1 MSIYMSEGFFK
12 NRKKRKEEKD
22 KQKKE
27 KQFRYEV
34 DEAKYY
40 INEMVKWWQNPKQL
54 EDHNVVIL
62 ILLKLYQIENSKIVH
77 KAQQSKNI
85 RKILLFSEFI
95 DWACMDESEE
105 KIKKFKNLSSKIIN
119 IKDSIYMIM
128 VGDDTCIIGNNK
140 ELYQVQF
147 DSIKDTTIEKFKC
160 NPYEELDW
168 TKEAIIQA
176 DKELGY
182 YKLSYLEDSS
192 VKKVPFPIK

>member
-1 MSIYMSEGFFK
+1 MSIYISEGFFK

-119 IKDSIYMIM
+119 IKDSIYI
-128 VGDDTCIIGNNK
+128 
-140 ELYQVQF
+140 
-147 DSIKDTTIEKFKC
+147 
-160 NPYEELDW
+160 
-168 TKEAIIQA
+168 
-176 DKELGY
+176 
-182 YKLSYLEDSS
+182 
-192 VKKVPFPIK
+192 